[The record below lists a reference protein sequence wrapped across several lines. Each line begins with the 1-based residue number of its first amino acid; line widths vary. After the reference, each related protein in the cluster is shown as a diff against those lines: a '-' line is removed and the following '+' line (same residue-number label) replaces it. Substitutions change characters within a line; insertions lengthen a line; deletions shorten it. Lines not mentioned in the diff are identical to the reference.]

1 MSVTGPSYKA
11 VVFDFDYTLG
21 DSTDGIVQGMDYALD
36 RLGRRPAPR
45 ESIRRTVGMPLDRA
59 YVVLTGDDDPE
70 RAERFVRYY
79 KEKADGVMTES
90 TRIFP
95 QAVEVL
101 PRLRALGYKI
111 GIVTTKPHYRIEE
124 ILSKYNFSDVID
136 RIIGGDDV
144 KAMKPDPEG
153 LLRMVREWGIHRRE
167 TLYTGDTIIDAETAS
182 RAGVPFAAVLTG
194 TTTRRDFEEWAAAWR
209 DPLCE
214 TGSDQT
220 RRESGPF
227 YIVED
232 VGFVMDLVDCP
243 GKNTL

>member
-1 MSVTGPSYKA
+1 MPVTGPSYKA

-21 DSTDGIVQGMDYALD
+21 DSTDGIVQGMDHALD
-36 RLGRRPAPR
+36 RLGGRPASR
-45 ESIRRTVGMPLDRA
+45 EAIRRTVGMPLDRA

-70 RAERFVRYY
+70 RAEQFVQYY
-79 KEKADGVMTES
+79 KEKADEVMTDS

-95 QAVEVL
+95 RAAEVL
-101 PRLRALGYKI
+101 PQLRARGCRI
-111 GIVTTKPHYRIEE
+111 GIVSTKPRYRIEE
-124 ILSKYNFSDVID
+124 ILSKYDFSDVID

-153 LLRMVREWGIHRRE
+153 LLRMVGEWGLHRRE
-167 TLYTGDTIIDAETAS
+167 TLYVGDTTIDAETAF

-194 TTTRRDFEEWAAAWR
+194 TTSRRDFEEWAAAWR
-209 DPLCE
+209 GSPCE

-220 RRESGPF
+220 QREPGSF

-232 VGFVMDLVDCP
+232 AGFVMDLVDCP
-243 GKNTL
+243 GENIL